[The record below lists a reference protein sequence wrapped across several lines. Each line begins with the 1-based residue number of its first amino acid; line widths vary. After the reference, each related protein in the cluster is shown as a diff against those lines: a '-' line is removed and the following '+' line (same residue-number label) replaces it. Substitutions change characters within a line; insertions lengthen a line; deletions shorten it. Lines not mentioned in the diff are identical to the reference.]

1 MMTSRVLLRLMPMTF
16 TLISALLHSSCLVS
30 ALPPSPAAASSS
42 DGFSLVPALRISPIS
57 SKAAT
62 VLSAKTMHRLHA
74 LDAGLL
80 NVQPIHI
87 PIGQYRDASEAV
99 RNQLQERFE
108 TNHLLYL
115 GSSSSGHYY
124 AFPLME
130 ERNEALRAATGA
142 QQLKMAL
149 LSVQPRPPHDNIY
162 RDRTI
167 DCHGLLGIHVENKN
181 IFYQQLMGAYGG
193 TNGLFPVTHDLRSLF
208 ANRIHMF

>member
-1 MMTSRVLLRLMPMTF
+1 
-16 TLISALLHSSCLVS
+16 
-30 ALPPSPAAASSS
+30 
-42 DGFSLVPALRISPIS
+42 
-57 SKAAT
+57 
-62 VLSAKTMHRLHA
+62 MHRLHA

-130 ERNEALRAATGA
+130 ERNEALRPATGA

-167 DCHGLLGIHVENKN
+167 DFHGLLGIHVENKN